1 MNVFTKFMKN
11 AANTYIKN
19 KPAIMT
25 GIALVSLATTVV
37 IAMKEAPKIKEVVD
51 EKQENIE
58 RIKSDDQS
66 GFSEA
71 EKQEAIRTEV
81 ADGAKKLAAP
91 MIKIGV
97 AFGIT
102 VFAIMGINK
111 AHTAREVAASALL
124 ESYKNQ
130 IIGYEERLPELVG
143 KKKSEDVRHDVIV
156 EAADKM
162 CETHGTNKEKYKEI
176 NYNDRV
182 PMRDDFGNRWVASKQ
197 ELDRAINYM
206 EAEKNRSTNIRSAG
220 FPVNYADFLEE
231 YFTDVEL
238 IAKARNWFFDP
249 EHWTS
254 VETTVYEDKYLHTI
268 GYQVHFKT
276 GAPVNEKAIDGK
288 YC

>member
-1 MNVFTKFMKN
+1 MNVFTNFMKS

-25 GIALVSLATTVV
+25 GIALVSLATTVI
-37 IAMKEAPKIKEVVD
+37 IAMKEAPKIKKVVD
-51 EKQENIE
+51 EKQENID

-71 EKQEAIRTEV
+71 DKQEAIRNEV
-81 ADGAKKLAAP
+81 TDGAKKIALP
-91 MIKIGV
+91 MLKIGV

-130 IIGYEERLPELVG
+130 IIGYEQKLPDLIG
-143 KKKSEDVRHDVIV
+143 KKKAEEVKHDVIV

-162 CETHGTNKEKYKEI
+162 CEAHGTNKEKYKEI

-197 ELDRAINYM
+197 ELDKAINYM
-206 EAEKNRSTNIRSAG
+206 EAEKNARTDIRSAG

-276 GAPVNEKAIDGK
+276 GAPVDEKVIDGK

>member
-1 MNVFTKFMKN
+1 MNVFTNFMKN

-25 GIALVSLATTVV
+25 GIALVSLATTVI

-51 EKQENIE
+51 EKQENID

-71 EKQEAIRTEV
+71 DKQEAIRNEV
-81 ADGAKKLAAP
+81 TDGAKKIALP
-91 MIKIGV
+91 MLKIGV

-130 IIGYEERLPELVG
+130 IIGYEQKLPDLIG
-143 KKKSEDVRHDVIV
+143 KKKAEEVKHDVIV

-162 CETHGTNKEKYKEI
+162 CEAHGTNKEKYKEI

-197 ELDRAINYM
+197 ELDKAINYM
-206 EAEKNRSTNIRSAG
+206 EAEKNARTDIRSAG

-276 GAPVNEKAIDGK
+276 GAPVDEKVIDGK

>member
-1 MNVFTKFMKN
+1 MNVFTNFMKS

-71 EKQEAIRTEV
+71 DKQEAIRNEV
-81 ADGAKKLAAP
+81 TDGAKKIALP
-91 MIKIGV
+91 MLKIGV

-130 IIGYEERLPELVG
+130 IIGYEQKLPDLIG
-143 KKKSEDVRHDVIV
+143 KKKAEEVKHDVIV

-162 CETHGTNKEKYKEI
+162 CEAHGTNKEKYKEI

-197 ELDRAINYM
+197 ELDKAINYM
-206 EAEKNRSTNIRSAG
+206 EAEKNARTDIRSAG

-276 GAPVNEKAIDGK
+276 GAPVDEKVIDGK

>member
-1 MNVFTKFMKN
+1 MNVFTNFMKS

-37 IAMKEAPKIKEVVD
+37 IAMKEAPKIKKVVD
-51 EKQENIE
+51 EKQENID

-71 EKQEAIRTEV
+71 DKQEAIRNEV
-81 ADGAKKLAAP
+81 TDGAKKIALP
-91 MIKIGV
+91 MLKIGV

-130 IIGYEERLPELVG
+130 IIGYEQKLPDLIG
-143 KKKSEDVRHDVIV
+143 KKKAEEVKHDVIV

-162 CETHGTNKEKYKEI
+162 CEAHGTNKEKYKEI

-197 ELDRAINYM
+197 ELDKAINYM
-206 EAEKNRSTNIRSAG
+206 EAEKNARTDIRSAG

-276 GAPVNEKAIDGK
+276 GAPVDEKVIDGK

>member
-25 GIALVSLATTVV
+25 GIALVSLVTTVA

-58 RIKSDDQS
+58 RIKDDEES

-71 EKQEAIRTEV
+71 DKQEAIRNE
-81 ADGAKKLAAP
+81 AIDGAKKIAVP
-91 MIKIGV
+91 MLKIGV

-130 IIGYEERLPELVG
+130 IAAYENKLPDLIG
-143 KKKSEDVRHDVIV
+143 KKKAEEVKHDVIV

-162 CETHGTNKEKYKEI
+162 CEAHGTNKEKYKEI

-182 PMRDDFGNRWVASKQ
+182 PMRDDFGNRWIASKQ
-197 ELDRAINYM
+197 ELDKAINYL
-206 EAEKNRSTNIRSAG
+206 EAEKNGNGKSGQKR
-220 FPVNYADFLEE
+220 PVNYADFLEE
-231 YFTDVEL
+231 YFSDVEL

-249 EHWTS
+249 EYWTS
-254 VETTVYEDKYLHTI
+254 VSTTVYDDKFLNTV
-268 GYQVHFKT
+268 GYQVSFRS
-276 GAPVNEKAIDGK
+276 GAPVNERAIDGK
-288 YC
+288 WD

>member
-1 MNVFTKFMKN
+1 MNIFTNFMKS

-71 EKQEAIRTEV
+71 DKQEAIRNEV
-81 ADGAKKLAAP
+81 TDGAKKLALP
-91 MIKIGV
+91 MLKIGV

-130 IIGYEERLPELVG
+130 IIGYEQKLPDLIG
-143 KKKSEDVRHDVIV
+143 KKKAEEVKHDVIV

-162 CETHGTNKEKYKEI
+162 CEAHGTNKEKYKEI

-182 PMRDDFGNRWVASKQ
+182 PMRDDFGNRWIASKQ
-197 ELDRAINYM
+197 ELDKAINYL
-206 EAEKNRSTNIRSAG
+206 ESEKMGGGKPGRRNV
-220 FPVNYADFLEE
+220 VNYADFLEE
-231 YFTDVEL
+231 YFSDVEL

-249 EHWTS
+249 EYWTS
-254 VETTVYEDKYLHTI
+254 VNTTVYQDKFLNTV
-268 GYQVHFKT
+268 GYQVSFRS
-276 GAPVNEKAIDGK
+276 GAPVDERKLDGK
-288 YC
+288 YD

>member
-1 MNVFTKFMKN
+1 MNIFTKFMKN

-71 EKQEAIRTEV
+71 DKQEAIRNEV
-81 ADGAKKLAAP
+81 TDGAKKIALP
-91 MIKIGV
+91 MLKIGV

-130 IIGYEERLPELVG
+130 IIGYEQKLPDLIG
-143 KKKSEDVRHDVIV
+143 KKKAEEVKHDVIV

-162 CETHGTNKEKYKEI
+162 CEAHGTNKEKYKEI

-197 ELDRAINYM
+197 ELDKAINYM
-206 EAEKNRSTNIRSAG
+206 EAEKNARTDIRSAG

-276 GAPVNEKAIDGK
+276 GAPVDEKVIDGK